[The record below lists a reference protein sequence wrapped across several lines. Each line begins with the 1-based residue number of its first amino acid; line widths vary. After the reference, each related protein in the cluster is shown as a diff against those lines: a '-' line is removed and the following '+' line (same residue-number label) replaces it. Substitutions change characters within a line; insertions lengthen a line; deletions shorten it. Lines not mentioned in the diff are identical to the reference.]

1 MNAAKKSLAESKTPA
16 LESIESRELETIEG
30 GINGTPCTPNGFR
43 SIGIGPQP
51 SQPAPFRDV
60 FAKYTIGPI

>member
-1 MNAAKKSLAESKTPA
+1 MKSTRKTLNESKTPT